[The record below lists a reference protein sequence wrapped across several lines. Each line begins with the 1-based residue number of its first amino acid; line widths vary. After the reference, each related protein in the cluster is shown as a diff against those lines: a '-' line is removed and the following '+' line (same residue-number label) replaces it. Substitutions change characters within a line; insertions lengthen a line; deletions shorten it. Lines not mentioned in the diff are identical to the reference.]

1 MNLKKIAVIVA
12 GGSGLRMNSPVPK
25 QFMLLKNK
33 PILMHTLEKFYRYDN
48 KIELRL
54 ALPSSEFDYWKKLC
68 AEYNFNIKHL
78 LFEGGKHRFD
88 SVKNSLKDILSP
100 SLVAIHD
107 GVRPLVS
114 LKTITNCF
122 DLAEKKGAA
131 IPVLK
136 LTESIR
142 KITGEGSVS
151 MERNLFRSV
160 QTPQVFQSEII
171 LNAYNTPYKESFTD
185 DASVVENYG
194 KEIFLAEGNEENI
207 KITSPNDLLIA
218 EVLFGLHL

>member
-1 MNLKKIAVIVA
+1 MKKIAIIVA
-12 GGSGLRMNSPVPK
+12 GGSGVRMNSPLPK
-25 QFMLLKNK
+25 QFMLLKNR
-33 PILMHTLEKFYRYDN
+33 PILMHSLEKFYLYDS

-54 ALPSSEFDYWKKLC
+54 AIPSSEFGLWEGLCKK
-68 AEYNFNIKHL
+68 YHFSIKHL
-78 LFEGGKHRFD
+78 LFEGGKQRFD
-88 SVKNSLKDILSP
+88 SVKNSLKDIVSP

-114 LKTITNCF
+114 LKTIANCF
-122 DLAEKKGAA
+122 DLAEKKGTA
-131 IPVLK
+131 IPVMR

-142 KITGEGSVS
+142 KVNAKGSVS
-151 MERNLFRSV
+151 EERTLFRSV
-160 QTPQVFQSEII
+160 QTPQVFQSEI
-171 LNAYNTPYKESFTD
+171 LLEAYNSLYKESFTD

-218 EVLFGLHL
+218 EVLFGLQL